1 MSSSRKMPEE
11 VSSNPIYSTV
21 WNRLYRKNKNFLA
34 INVGQTGSGKSW
46 GALRIAYDMDRDYLN
61 RHRFSMEKVVFSPS
75 QFLALVRKGLPIGSF
90 IVWDEAGVGLSSR
103 EWYSKVNRFLVKVLQ
118 TFRFQQLGVIF
129 TTPAMNN
136 IDKQAR
142 QLFHSIITYSGTVS
156 NNYSNAVFK
165 WIDYDSMGDK
175 FYYKY
180 PRVFNSGVSHILR
193 SINVAKP
200 PNALIEEYE
209 VVKEKQLHDWYN
221 NYEAELKVME
231 TMVGNEKS
239 GKSKIEQ
246 RAAIILKKGLENFV
260 DLNKQEQ
267 KKQGLDT
274 SEIAAELDVSTPTAN
289 DVRKYIMRRIKL
301 RELSF
306 PEAVTDV

>member
-1 MSSSRKMPEE
+1 MTSNRTMPPDIAG
-11 VSSNPIYSTV
+11 NPIYSTV

-46 GALRIAYDMDRDYLN
+46 GALRIAYDMDRNYKD

-75 QFLALVRKGLPIGSF
+75 QFLALVRKGLPVGSF

-129 TTPAMNN
+129 TTPALNN

-180 PRVFNSGVSHILR
+180 PRVFTGGVSNILR
-193 SINVAKP
+193 SIDVAKP
-200 PNALIEEYE
+200 PDAFIEEYE
-209 VVKEKQLHDWYN
+209 AVKEKQLHDWYD

-231 TMVGNEKS
+231 ATLGEEKKK
-239 GKSKIEQ
+239 GQSKTKQ
-246 RAAIILKKGLENFV
+246 RAEIILKKGLGNFV
-260 DLNKQEQ
+260 DLNKQE
-267 KKQGLDT
+267 KGKQDLDS
-274 SEIAAELDVSTPTAN
+274 SEIAVELDVSAPLAI
-289 DVRKYIMRRIKL
+289 DVKKYIMRRIKL
-301 RELSF
+301 GELAF
-306 PEAVTDV
+306 PEV